1 MILFHVF
8 SIQCFRWGL
17 ALKRVRDLVATIND
31 GKIPSDTTYD
41 AVLQESVN
49 CLDQLGWTHLSKNH
63 RNWIK
68 VSVKAEYDPF

>member
-1 MILFHVF
+1 MA
-8 SIQCFRWGL
+8 S
-17 ALKRVRDLVATIND
+17 IND